1 MPIEAKY
8 PTWRLVQW
16 RRNMAQ
22 EDWVDARLRML
33 AQRDEDMESARQ
45 AVEGDLVLCWDSRR
59 SKDMSYAVKLSYRWQ
74 GPYVVRKV
82 HDNGSYILEQ
92 PNGAVLARRFNGD
105 LLRKMA
111 QDEYGVWQDV
121 HQFWWDDPHQQ
132 EPQSDTEEENGDPV
146 RGPEDEQSEGN
157 GGEPFDEGT
166 TMPKPFVEV
175 TIPGQVPKEYSG
187 IPFYLA

>member
-45 AVEGDLVLCWDSRR
+45 AVDSRR

-74 GPYVVRKV
+74 GPYVVRTV
-82 HDNGSYILEQ
+82 HGNGSYTLEQ

-132 EPQSDTEEENGDPV
+132 EPQSDEEENGDPAE
-146 RGPEDEQSEGN
+146 GPDEGHSEGN
-157 GGEPFDEGT
+157 SGDPFNEGT

-175 TIPGQVPKEYSG
+175 TIPDHVPKEYSA
-187 IPFYLA
+187 IPFYPA